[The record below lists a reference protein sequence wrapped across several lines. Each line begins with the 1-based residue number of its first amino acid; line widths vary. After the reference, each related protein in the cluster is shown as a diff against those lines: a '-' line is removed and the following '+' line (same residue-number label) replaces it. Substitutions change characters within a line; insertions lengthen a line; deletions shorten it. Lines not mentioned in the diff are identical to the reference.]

1 MSICDAGFF
10 YAYKPGDDGKRTDFG
25 LIAVELA
32 KYFGVDPEVMMRK
45 PISQMLKIRA
55 RTFKYEEQL
64 AEHRR
69 VEELRREAER
79 R

>member
-1 MSICDAGFF
+1 MGSASNRI
-10 YAYKPGDDGKRTDFG
+10 DFG

-45 PISQMLKIRA
+45 PISQMLKIRE
-55 RTFKYEEQL
+55 RTFRYEEQL

-69 VEELRREAER
+69 VEQLRAEAER
-79 R
+79 GQ